1 MLAMNDIKKGV
12 VVLHEGAPYLVVS
25 AQFSRQQQQRPVMRT
40 TLKNLKTGAVREHS
54 YQQSDR
60 VEPADIER
68 ATAQFLYEQ
77 AGDYVFMDQQTYEQR
92 EIPQDVLGEAGQ
104 LLVEGQEV
112 EIASFGGEVVSV
124 DLPIKVERTVVEAPP
139 GIKGDTS
146 TNVMKEVVIEGG
158 AKVKAPLFIKEGD
171 AIRIDTRD
179 GSYVERV

>member
-1 MLAMNDIKKGV
+1 MNDIKKGV
-12 VVLHEGAPYLVVS
+12 VVLHEGEPYLVVS
-25 AQFSRQQQQRPVMRT
+25 AQFSRQQQRRPVMRT

-54 YQQSDR
+54 YQQSDQI
-60 VEPADIER
+60 EAADIER
-68 ATAQFLYEQ
+68 AAAQFLYEQ
-77 AGDYVFMDQQTYEQR
+77 AGDYVFMDQHTYEQR
-92 EIPQDVLGEAGQ
+92 EISQAVLGAAGQ

-112 EIASFGGEVVSV
+112 EIASFSGEVVSV
-124 DLPIKVERTVVEAPP
+124 ELPIKVERTVIEAPP